1 MKRSRA
7 VAKLAWKALKNDPES
22 SKAAVSAA
30 KAAYK
35 RLKRTPAN
43 VVQRDWPLTTAA
55 AFSDAAIDA
64 SFEGSLLLKTRKG
77 KWQVR
82 FFQTHGGYLFY
93 SRKKGG
99 KVLGGIDLAGNETSI
114 AAGHDSLRVV
124 GLDRDAHDAEE
135 EEEEAGDAAAS
146 KLRTMDLRYND
157 GPSLYDW
164 HGALLASIAR
174 LEGAPSPP
182 SQSAPSVEVEP
193 AKQERRPSTTTHS
206 AAGDVSTAAAPAES
220 TGEQKQKAPAL
231 SAAAVAYLAANEI
244 VVHQRDAPPPCLALS
259 DAPFPAPLVRLLRAQ
274 AGFTTPSPVQAATW
288 PIAVS
293 GRDVLAIAK
302 TGSGKT
308 LGFLLPV
315 LARCDA
321 LAASSGARGAGPIA
335 LIMAPTREL
344 ALQIHAVA
352 VKFGAPLHLRSV
364 AVYGGAKKAPQ
375 LAGLA
380 RGCELVIGTPGRI
393 KDCMDLRGDGPWGGD
408 ATCRAE
414 RLALLVLD
422 EADRMLDMGFER
434 DIHDIVWAGFGKRP
448 RQTFF
453 YSATWPPAVEEV
465 AQGLLAPNHV
475 KVTVG
480 KGGRRL
486 TASKSVVQRV
496 FVVGTSSAPAT
507 TKEKMAKFKELMA
520 PFFRRGAD
528 VGKRVII
535 FANRKTTVNKLA
547 KWIKQQGLACDV
559 LSGDR
564 KQSQREST
572 LRRFRSGTVTAVV
585 ATDVAS
591 RGLDVKGIQCVINYE
606 LPAEDFENYVHR
618 IGRTGR
624 AGETGRADSI
634 FTDKDMP
641 NSVAL
646 VKLMKDA
653 GQSVPEG
660 LARCAPRKTTFAD

>member
-1 MKRSRA
+1 
-7 VAKLAWKALKNDPES
+7 
-22 SKAAVSAA
+22 
-30 KAAYK
+30 
-35 RLKRTPAN
+35 
-43 VVQRDWPLTTAA
+43 
-55 AFSDAAIDA
+55 
-64 SFEGSLLLKTRKG
+64 
-77 KWQVR
+77 
-82 FFQTHGGYLFY
+82 
-93 SRKKGG
+93 
-99 KVLGGIDLAGNETSI
+99 
-114 AAGHDSLRVV
+114 
-124 GLDRDAHDAEE
+124 
-135 EEEEAGDAAAS
+135 
-146 KLRTMDLRYND
+146 
-157 GPSLYDW
+157 
-164 HGALLASIAR
+164 
-174 LEGAPSPP
+174 
-182 SQSAPSVEVEP
+182 
-193 AKQERRPSTTTHS
+193 
-206 AAGDVSTAAAPAES
+206 
-220 TGEQKQKAPAL
+220 
-231 SAAAVAYLAANEI
+231 
-244 VVHQRDAPPPCLALS
+244 
-259 DAPFPAPLVRLLRAQ
+259 
-274 AGFTTPSPVQAATW
+274 
-288 PIAVS
+288 
-293 GRDVLAIAK
+293 
-302 TGSGKT
+302 
-308 LGFLLPV
+308 
-315 LARCDA
+315 
-321 LAASSGARGAGPIA
+321 
-335 LIMAPTREL
+335 
-344 ALQIHAVA
+344 
-352 VKFGAPLHLRSV
+352 
-364 AVYGGAKKAPQ
+364 
-375 LAGLA
+375 
-380 RGCELVIGTPGRI
+380 
-393 KDCMDLRGDGPWGGD
+393 MDLRGDGPWGGD

-591 RGLDVKGIQCVINYE
+591 RGLDVKGIKCVINYE